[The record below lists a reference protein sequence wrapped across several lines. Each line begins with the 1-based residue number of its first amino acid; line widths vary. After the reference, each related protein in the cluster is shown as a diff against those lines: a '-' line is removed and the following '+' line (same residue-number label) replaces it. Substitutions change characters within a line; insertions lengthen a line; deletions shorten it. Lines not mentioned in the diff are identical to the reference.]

1 MALDLTGINNENE
14 FYSHHYLSA
23 IFEGDLKDTFAQ
35 WQGMEEAYRES
46 LSTTVE
52 KGDVFA
58 EARAPWIRVKSLGQA
73 FFQLQNQLEKDKD
86 PTSRLQRQHQFFA
99 KLLTA
104 LGYQW
109 APTLK
114 PLNGSGDLPILAE
127 VAQGNNPALW
137 VIAVLNLIT
146 RSEDNDDVLS
156 LSLKQEQYPQDHDK
170 KMALLK
176 LSIEDLINKEIF
188 GLDHAPRWVLVLSE
202 SRLLLIDRSKWSEK
216 RLLSFDL
223 AEIFG
228 RKEDSTYKAMT
239 ALVLKDHLTPEQGL
253 CLMDSLDENAHKH
266 AFSVSEDLKYAL
278 RECVEL
284 LGNEAIRYW
293 RDVRKEKIYT
303 LDRADTL
310 SLECLRYMYRMLFLL
325 YIEARPELG
334 YVPIDANNYLKGY
347 SLESLRNLEM
357 MPLHSAEA
365 QEGTYLS
372 DSIQLLFALIDQGY
386 TPPANTDLFANS
398 DVNAFSITPLKSHL
412 FDPKMTPTLNSV
424 RFPNQLMQRI
434 IQLMSLSKPS
444 TGRFARRG
452 RISYAQLGINQLG
465 AVYEALLSYKGFFA
479 PHDLFE
485 VKKADSQPN
494 ELESAYFVPEAEL
507 KNYTEAERVLNA
519 QGGFKCY
526 PKGTFIYRMS
536 GRDREKSAS
545 YYTPEVLT
553 QTQVKYALKELLQ
566 DKTADEILNLKVLE
580 PAMGSAAFLNEAINQ
595 LAVAYILR
603 KEKETGTRL
612 AHELYADELQKVKLY
627 IADNNVFGIDL
638 NPVAVEL
645 AEVSL
650 WLNSIHKSGFVP
662 WFGLQ
667 LFNGN
672 SLIGARR
679 QVFSPEALNQTTAA
693 KQWFNQTPNRLN
705 PLGLVDAHHLPETS
719 TQTDHNNQTLLNQR
733 GARVYHFLVPDP
745 AMALYQD
752 KVIKDLAKDEIK
764 AINDWRTHFC
774 KKPFSP
780 EHIKQLQTFS
790 EKIDALWQA
799 HTQEQARIR
808 DKTTDP
814 FTIWG
819 QPIDQGHQ
827 VSRLD
832 IKDNILAQERY
843 SKNLKNSSPY
853 RRLKLV
859 MDYWCALW
867 FWPINQA
874 ELLPD
879 RNQYFFDL
887 NWLLMGGTLE
897 PITEIGQSGD
907 LFPDTVPQQISID
920 FNDKFGQLDIEK
932 IIKDHP
938 RLNLVNQ
945 IAEQQHFF
953 HWELEFADI
962 FANNGG
968 FDLILGNPPWLTISW
983 SESDIASEYNPYIY
997 IKSLSASQVTE
1008 VLPNLLLSKES
1019 ITDYLDSYSSVS
1031 GTLNYLSA
1039 LTNFPY
1045 LSGSRTDLYKAFI
1058 VTTWQ
1063 YTNLT
1068 GYIGLLHPEG
1078 IYDDD
1083 NSFILRREVYKR
1095 LTYHFQFQ
1103 NELLLFK
1110 DVHHD
1115 KRFSINIYKNKN
1127 TDVGFYNISNLF
1139 SPFTIGQCFNNDN
1152 PHVEGIKL
1160 NGNWNLAGSSS
1171 RCLYIDDETLKVLA
1185 IFFGNR
1191 EIYYEA
1197 QLPALHAKQFLSAIK
1212 KISQFPDFLGSIE
1225 NFESTTLWQEKS
1237 YTSKGIIERKSLF
1250 PSSVNDV
1257 IISGSNIY
1265 LANPLYKCAD
1275 KICNINSDYTII
1287 NIELINEAYIP
1298 RCSYAL
1304 RKRGDGEIPVT
1315 SWDECL
1321 LTDYYRLASRKMIN
1335 PSNERSLISAIIP
1348 PGVLHTDGIQSTCF
1362 KNPKELLYSATICH
1376 SIIGDFIVKITGRKN
1391 LYSIW
1396 KILPKIR
1403 SIPGILRVLSLN
1415 SLSAHY
1421 SGIWNEFFITFN
1433 ILAINNLASN
1443 LVDYHSETWA
1453 KSDPR
1458 LPNSFFQQLTPDWH
1472 RNCALR
1478 TDYNRRQALVEID
1491 VLAAMALGLT
1501 LEELQTIYR
1510 VQFPV
1515 MRQYEQDT
1523 WFDRAGRI
1531 VFTVS
1536 KGLVGVGLSRK
1547 AIKNDMS
1554 YQIKTPPTDI
1564 KARWLDWCAE
1574 QVSPKNGQFVIDT
1587 RDWETQ
1593 TGALGWEDIQTLDI
1607 AIVERTI
1614 QDDTVP
1620 NGPLERV
1627 IQYVAPFDLCSR
1639 EQDYQTVWQY
1649 FEQHLEPLSTSDV
1662 VDTYV
1667 IDAS

>member
-23 IFEGDLKDTFAQ
+23 IFEGDLKDTFTQ
-35 WQGMEEAYRES
+35 WQSLEDAYREAIKIS
-46 LSTTVE
+46 GE
-52 KGDVFA
+52 KNDVFA
-58 EARAPWIRVKSLGQA
+58 ETRAPWIRLRSLGQD
-73 FFQLQNQLEKDKD
+73 FFQLQNQLEKDKE
-86 PTSRLQRQHQFFA
+86 PASRLQRQHQFFA

-104 LGYQW
+104 LGYHW

-114 PLNGSGDLPILAE
+114 PLNGSGDLPVLAE

-137 VIAVLNLIT
+137 VIAAVNLNT
-146 RSEDNDDVLS
+146 RTDDNDDVLS
-156 LSLKQEQYPQDHDK
+156 LNLQAEQYPPDHEK
-170 KMALLK
+170 QTALLK

-188 GLDHAPRWVLVLSE
+188 GLDHAPRWLLVLSE
-202 SRLLLIDRSKWSEK
+202 ARVLLIDRSKWPEK

-228 RKEDSTYKAMT
+228 RKEDSTLKAMT
-239 ALVLKDHLTPEQGL
+239 ALVFKDHLTPEQGL

-266 AFSVSEDLKYAL
+266 AFAVSEDLKYAL

-293 RDVRKEKIYT
+293 REVRKEKIYT

-310 SLECLRYMYRMLFLL
+310 SLECLRYMYRLLFLF

-334 YVPIDANNYLKGY
+334 YVPINANNYLKGY
-347 SLESLRNLEM
+347 SLESLRDLEM

-365 QEGTYLS
+365 QQGTYIS

-386 TPPANTDLFANS
+386 TPPANADVFGNA

-479 PHDLFE
+479 PHDLYE
-485 VKKADSQPN
+485 VKKAETQPN

-507 KNYTEAERVLNA
+507 KNYTDAERVLNE

-566 DKTADEILNLKVLE
+566 DKTADQILNLKVLE

-679 QVFSPEALNQTTAA
+679 QVFSPEALNQTKAE
-693 KQWFNQTPNRLN
+693 KLWFNQTPNRLN
-705 PLGLVDAHHLPETS
+705 PLGLVDAHNLPETS

-733 GARVYHFLVPDP
+733 GARVYHFLLPDP

-752 KVIKDLAKDEIK
+752 RVIRALATDEIRV
-764 AINDWRTHFC
+764 INDWRTHFC
-774 KKPFSP
+774 KKAFSP

-790 EKIDALWQA
+790 DKIDELWQA
-799 HTQEQARIR
+799 HTREQARIR

-819 QPIDQGHQ
+819 QPDDQRHQ
-827 VSRLD
+827 VSRLEL
-832 IKDNILAQERY
+832 KDHILAQERY

-897 PITEIGQSGD
+897 PIAEIGQSGD
-907 LFPDTVPQQISID
+907 LFPDTLPQQISID

-932 IIKDHP
+932 IIKDNP

-968 FDLILGNPPWLTISW
+968 FDLILGNPPWLKVEWQEAGILG
-983 SESDIASEYNPYIY
+983 DANPLFVLR
-997 IKSLSASQVTE
+997 SFSASQLNNLRE
-1008 VLPNLLLSKES
+1008 QALSEYPNLRADYFSEFEQSEGTQNFLNAQVNYALLKGMQ
-1019 ITDYLDSYSSVS
+1019 TNLFKCFLPQAWMAGSSRGVS
-1031 GTLNYLSA
+1031 G
-1039 LTNFPY
+1039 F
-1045 LSGSRTDLYKAFI
+1045 
-1058 VTTWQ
+1058 
-1063 YTNLT
+1063 
-1068 GYIGLLHPEG
+1068 LHPEG
-1078 IYDDD
+1078 IYDDPKGG
-1083 NSFILRREVYKR
+1083 FFRAAVYPRLRA
-1095 LTYHFQFQ
+1095 HFQFN
-1103 NELLLFK
+1103 NEKNLFS
-1110 DVHHD
+1110 DVHNNTT
-1115 KRFSINIYKNKN
+1115 FSINIYATTVTVN
-1127 TDVGFYNISNLF
+1127 FQHIANLF
-1139 SPFTIGQCFNNDN
+1139 IPQTIDQSFGHDGFSVV
-1152 PHVEGIKL
+1152 PGIK
-1160 NGNWNLAGSSS
+1160 NDEGKWNIQGHKSRIIKVDKESLALFAK
-1171 RCLYIDDETLKVLA
+1171 LYDAEGTPALQA
-1185 IFFGNR
+1185 R
-1191 EIYYEA
+1191 
-1197 QLPALHAKQFLSAIK
+1197 LPALHSEQLLNVLEKFADQPKRLGDLSGQYYSTVMFDETNAVKKDGTIK
-1212 KISQFPDFLGSIE
+1212 RQTQFPESVDQWILSGPHFFVATPFYQTPRYPCETNKAYDNLDLASIPD
-1225 NFESTTLWQEKS
+1225 
-1237 YTSKGIIERKSLF
+1237 Y
-1250 PSSVNDV
+1250 
-1257 IISGSNIY
+1257 Y
-1265 LANPLYKCAD
+1265 L
-1275 KICNINSDYTII
+1275 
-1287 NIELINEAYIP
+1287 P
-1298 RCSYAL
+1298 RTNYLPACDSEEYL
-1304 RKRGDGEIPVT
+1304 RRIPVVT
-1315 SWDECL
+1315 WIEEGETEAKL
-1321 LTDYYRLASRKMIN
+1321 VMEYYRLVFRAMVGS
-1335 PSNERSLISAIIP
+1335 SSERTLSGAIVP
-1348 PGVLHTDGIQSTCF
+1348 KNVTHTNGVRSYAF
-1362 KNPKELLYSATICH
+1362 KNHDLLLLQCAYTSSLPFDFLLKSTGKANLHNTLDDFPIL
-1376 SIIGDFIVKITGRKN
+1376 IGEYVDDYLK
-1391 LYSIW
+1391 
-1396 KILPKIR
+1396 
-1403 SIPGILRVLSLN
+1403 LRTLSLS
-1415 SLSAHY
+1415 SLTTYY
-1421 SGIWNEFFITFN
+1421 SELWQTSYQPTFTQ
-1433 ILAINNLASN
+1433 
-1443 LVDYHSETWA
+1443 DQWA

-1536 KGLVGVGLSRK
+1536 KGLVGVGLPRK
-1547 AIKNDMS
+1547 ALRNDTA
-1554 YQIKTPPTDI
+1554 YQIKTPPAYI
-1564 KARWLDWCAE
+1564 KARWLAWCAE

-1593 TGALGWEDIQTLDI
+1593 TGALDWEDIQTLDR

-1620 NGPLERV
+1620 NGPIERV

-1649 FEQHLEPLSTSDV
+1649 FEQHLTE
-1662 VDTYV
+1662 
-1667 IDAS
+1667 I